1 MKAKYLLTNGQA
13 TDLQFVN
20 DDYVAVG
27 SEIVIDAVDDKLPN
41 INTLH
46 SLAYLKKKVKLRV
59 KIKAH
64 KLFKER
70 YPDFK
75 VLRHLAQFKAGIST
89 SMTDADFLNFEQSR
103 QNIRNISDQIET
115 EIDTKTKSQLIG
127 FDVENHPSW
136 P

>member
-1 MKAKYLLTNGQA
+1 MKAKYLITNGQS
-13 TDLQFVN
+13 TDLQLVN
-20 DDYVAVG
+20 DDYVAIDG
-27 SEIVIDAVDDKLPN
+27 EIIINVVDDKLPN

-46 SLAYLKKKVKLRV
+46 SIAHLKKKAKLKVR
-59 KIKAH
+59 IKAH

-75 VLRHLAQFKAGIST
+75 VLRHLAQFKAGIT
-89 SMTDADFLNFEQSR
+89 TAMTGEEFLSFEQSR
-103 QNIRNISDQIET
+103 QNIRNISNQIET